1 MVKLSDEM
9 KEDFAKM
16 RIFPFATASKNGE
29 PNVIPIGMCR
39 LQEDGE
45 TIWITDNYFNKTR
58 KNLDENQRGS
68 LYIWGA
74 EIKGCYQIK
83 GDIEIKTE
91 GEDYEKMY
99 KIVKSI
105 GEKYPAKALIVM
117 KITDVY
123 ECRGGPEAGKKVV

>member
-16 RIFPFATASKNGE
+16 RVFPFATASKNGE

-58 KNLDENQRGS
+58 KNLEESPRAS
-68 LYIWGA
+68 LYVWGA

-99 KIVKSI
+99 KMVKSI
-105 GEKYPAKALIVM
+105 GEKYPAKALVVM
-117 KITDVY
+117 KITDIF
-123 ECRGGPEAGKKVV
+123 ECKGGPEAGKKLF